1 MAKEELKQ
9 ASASK
14 SVLSSFLKETKGE
27 HYNFEDEKV
36 FNVSTGS
43 LLLDSEMGGAL
54 EVPAILRFTG
64 VSGGGKTSSALL
76 IMKNFLDTVPN
87 AKGFLVKAEGRLN
100 SNVKN
105 VSGVKFIDK
114 AEDWEHGTCFV
125 LKTNIYENIAT
136 IILELIKNNP
146 DGSRYFFL
154 IDSMDALIAKN
165 DASKGFEDS
174 QKVAAG
180 AVISSHFLKMIMLP
194 LSTFGHVCALISQV
208 RSNVQIN
215 PYAKTDPKL
224 TNSSGGNA
232 LQHYADWIF
241 EFQPRYKADQI
252 VENSKIIGHWAK
264 IVLRKTTN
272 EKEGTEITYPI
283 RHGRTGGNSI
293 WIEYEVADML
303 IQWGFAKKAGAWL
316 NFDAALITEITKDT
330 KLTMPEKIQGMDQL
344 RTFLE
349 ENREICLYLANKF
362 KGALAK

>member
-1 MAKEELKQ
+1 MAKEEIKANSSQ
-9 ASASK
+9 
-14 SVLSSFLKETKGE
+14 SVLSSFLKSTKGE
-27 HYNFEDEKV
+27 HYNFEDEKI

-43 LLLDSEMGGAL
+43 LLLDSEMGGSL

-76 IMKNFLDTVPN
+76 IMKNFLDTVPKG
-87 AKGFLVKAEGRLN
+87 KGFLVKAEGRLN

-105 VSGVKFIDK
+105 VSGVKFVDK
-114 AEDWEHGTCFV
+114 AEDWVDGTCFV
-125 LKTNIYENIAT
+125 LRTNIYENVAG

-146 DGSRYFFL
+146 DDSRYYFL

-165 DASKGFEDS
+165 DAAKGFEDS

-252 VENSKIIGHWAK
+252 VEDGKIIGHWAK

-272 EKEGTEITYPI
+272 EKEGTEILYPI

-293 WIEYEVADML
+293 WIEYEVSDML
-303 IQWGFAKKAGAWL
+303 IQWGFAKKAGAWINL
-316 NFDAALITEITKDT
+316 DSKLVDEISKETGLAVPNT
-330 KLTMPEKIQGMDQL
+330 IQGMEKL

-349 ENREICLYLANKF
+349 ENKEICLYLFNKF

>member
-14 SVLSSFLKETKGE
+14 SVLSSFLKDTKGE

-76 IMKNFLDTVPN
+76 IMKNFLNTVPN
-87 AKGFLVKAEGRLN
+87 AKGFLIKAEGRLN

-105 VSGVKFIDK
+105 VSGVKFVDK
-114 AEDWEHGTCFV
+114 ADDWEHGTCFV

-146 DGSRYFFL
+146 DGSRYYFL

-165 DASKGFEDS
+165 DAAKGFEDS

-252 VENSKIIGHWAK
+252 VEDGKIIGHWAK
-264 IVLRKTTN
+264 ILLRKTTN

-303 IQWGFAKKAGAWL
+303 IQWGFAKKAGAWI
-316 NFDAALITEITKDT
+316 NFDAALLKDIKDGT
-330 KLTMPEKIQGMDQL
+330 GIDCDEKVQGMEKL
-344 RTFLE
+344 RDLLEQKKEVCNFLF
-349 ENREICLYLANKF
+349 NKF
-362 KGALAK
+362 KSALVK

>member
-14 SVLSSFLKETKGE
+14 NVLSSFLKDTKGE
-27 HYNFEDEKV
+27 HYNFEDEKT

-87 AKGFLVKAEGRLN
+87 AKGFLIKAEGRLN

-105 VSGVKFIDK
+105 VSGIKFVDK
-114 AEDWEHGTCFV
+114 ADDWEHGTCFV

-146 DGSRYFFL
+146 DNSRYYFL

-165 DASKGFEDS
+165 DAAKGFEDS

-241 EFQPRYKADQI
+241 EFQPRYKSDQI
-252 VENSKIIGHWAK
+252 VEDGKIIGHWAK

-303 IQWGFAKKAGAWL
+303 IQWGFAKKSGAWI
-316 NFDAALITEITKDT
+316 NFDSALLKDIKDNT
-330 KLTMPEKIQGMDQL
+330 GIDCDEKVQGMDKL
-344 RTFLE
+344 RDMLE
-349 ENREICLYLANKF
+349 QKKEVCNYLFSKF
-362 KGALAK
+362 KSALVK

>member
-1 MAKEELKQ
+1 MAKEEVKSNSSQ
-9 ASASK
+9 
-14 SVLSSFLKETKGE
+14 SVLASFLKSTKGE
-27 HYNFEDEKV
+27 HYNFEDEKI

-43 LLLDSEMGGAL
+43 LLLDSEMGGSL

-76 IMKNFLDTVPN
+76 IMKNFLDTVPKG
-87 AKGFLVKAEGRLN
+87 KGFLVKAEGRLN

-105 VSGVKFIDK
+105 VSGVRFVDK
-114 AEDWEHGTCFV
+114 AEDWVDGTCFV
-125 LKTNIYENIAT
+125 LRTNIYENVAS

-146 DGSRYFFL
+146 DESRYYFL

-165 DASKGFEDS
+165 DAAKGFEDS

-252 VENSKIIGHWAK
+252 VEDGKIIGHWAK
-264 IVLRKTTN
+264 ILLRKTTN
-272 EKEGTEITYPI
+272 EKEGTEILYPI

-293 WIEYEVADML
+293 WIEYEVSDML
-303 IQWGFAKKAGAWL
+303 IQWGFAKKAGAWINL
-316 NFDAALITEITKDT
+316 DSKLIDEVSKETGQAVPST
-330 KLTMPEKIQGMDQL
+330 IQGMEKL

-349 ENREICLYLANKF
+349 ENKEICLYLFNKF

>member
-1 MAKEELKQ
+1 MAKEELTSSNIL
-9 ASASK
+9 A
-14 SVLSSFLKETKGE
+14 SFLKDTKGE
-27 HYNFEDEKV
+27 HFNFEDEKI

-64 VSGGGKTSSALL
+64 ISGGGKTSSALL
-76 IMKNFLDTVPN
+76 IMKNFLDTVPK

-105 VSGVKFIDK
+105 VSGVKFVDK
-114 AEDWEHGTCFV
+114 AEDWKDGTCFV
-125 LKTNIYENIAT
+125 LRTNIYENVAT

-146 DGSRYFFL
+146 ENCRYYFL

-165 DASKGFEDS
+165 DAAKGFEDS

-252 VENSKIIGHWAK
+252 IEDNKIIGHWAK

-283 RHGRTGGNSI
+283 RHGRTGGNSV

-303 IQWGFAKKAGAWL
+303 IQWGFAKKAGAWI
-316 NFDAALITEITKDT
+316 NFDADLIKEINKDT

-349 ENREICLYLANKF
+349 ENKEICSYLFNKF
-362 KGALAK
+362 KGALSK